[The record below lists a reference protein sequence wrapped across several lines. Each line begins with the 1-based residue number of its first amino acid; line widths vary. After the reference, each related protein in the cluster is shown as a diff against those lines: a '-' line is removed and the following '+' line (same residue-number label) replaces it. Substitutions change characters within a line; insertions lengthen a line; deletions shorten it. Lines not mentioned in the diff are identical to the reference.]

1 MKRGWCSTVG
11 NVANHGYLPGLIL
24 KEINAGRSVEVTG
37 SIVATIKTR
46 SDYETHKYR
55 LIGKFGEVV
64 HRNKDGIALIATR
77 DLPEW
82 ARLKVHEVIWD
93 CDEMLRW
100 KVEEGER

>member
-1 MKRGWCSTVG
+1 MTG
-11 NVANHGYLPGLIL
+11 NVANHGYLPGMIL
-24 KEINAGRSVEVTG
+24 KELKAGRSVEVTG

-46 SDYETHKYR
+46 SDYESRRSR

-64 HRNKDGIALIATR
+64 ARNKDGVALIATR
-77 DLPEW
+77 EMPEW
-82 ARLKVHEVIWD
+82 ACLMVHEKIWD